1 MLPPSSLLPGLSID
15 QRVREPNDAV
25 HIENP
30 RRREVEKSGEWVW
43 GINGWHI
50 AHSPRRNLSHLGTSS
65 RPLTSLLQS
74 TCLAQERLLEGK
86 GGIKVLSVSQCK
98 TLGLAHRRDL
108 IMLEGKKEGEK
119 RERGRRQEI
128 MTQPEITGTQ

>member
-1 MLPPSSLLPGLSID
+1 M
-15 QRVREPNDAV
+15 
-25 HIENP
+25 
-30 RRREVEKSGEWVW
+30 
-43 GINGWHI
+43 
-50 AHSPRRNLSHLGTSS
+50 
-65 RPLTSLLQS
+65 
-74 TCLAQERLLEGK
+74 
-86 GGIKVLSVSQCK
+86 LSVSQCK